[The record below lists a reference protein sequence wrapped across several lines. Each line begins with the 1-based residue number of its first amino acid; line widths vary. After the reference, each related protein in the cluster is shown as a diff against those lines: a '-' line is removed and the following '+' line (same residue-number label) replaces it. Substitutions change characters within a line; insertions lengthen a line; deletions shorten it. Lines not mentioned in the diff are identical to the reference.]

1 MPVHSI
7 STACGD
13 VLYWYE
19 QNQCVS
25 YRNRLY
31 FVIDIGVNQC
41 QTLLTAAVNKELTPG
56 DVIFDNEPDDMWRR
70 YNWPVPDFS
79 IGFQLIS
86 SDTSIPDYKLC
97 CFLMCERVVN
107 NGGVVQYM
115 DKINPAFRR
124 LQRWFR
130 TLVWKKR
137 KIQRLQ
143 FALATHQWL
152 KNDVLQTIGIFIK

>member
-7 STACGD
+7 FAACGD
-13 VLYWYE
+13 VMYWYE

-130 TLVWKKR
+130 EIVWEKR
-137 KIQRLQ
+137 KTQRLQ
-143 FALATHQWL
+143 FALATHMWL
-152 KNDVLQTIGIFIK
+152 KHDVLQTIGIFIK

>member
-7 STACGD
+7 FAACGD
-13 VLYWYE
+13 VMYWYE

-56 DVIFDNEPDDMWRR
+56 DVIFDNEQDINTWRR

-107 NGGVVQYM
+107 NG
-115 DKINPAFRR
+115 
-124 LQRWFR
+124 FR
-130 TLVWKKR
+130 TNRNIIRPLKKCYT
-137 KIQRLQ
+137 L
-143 FALATHQWL
+143 L
-152 KNDVLQTIGIFIK
+152 KKPTMRTPNLRNKTS

>member
-7 STACGD
+7 FAACGD
-13 VLYWYE
+13 VVYWYE

-41 QTLLTAAVNKELTPG
+41 QTLLTAAVSKELTPG

-124 LQRWFR
+124 LQRWVR

-137 KIQRLQ
+137 KEQRLQ
-143 FALATHQWL
+143 FALAAHKWL

>member
-7 STACGD
+7 STAGGD

-56 DVIFDNEPDDMWRR
+56 DVIFDNEDTNMWRR
-70 YNWPVPDFS
+70 CNWPVPDFS

-86 SDTSIPDYKLC
+86 ADTRIPDYKLC
-97 CFLMCERVVN
+97 CFLMCERVDN
-107 NGGVVQYM
+107 EGFIRYT
-115 DKINPAFRR
+115 DKINPAFKR

-130 TLVWKKR
+130 KIVWERR

-143 FALATHQWL
+143 FALATHMWL
-152 KNDVLQTIGIFIK
+152 KHDVLQTIGIFIK